1 MIRPLDASDLD
12 AFIQIRSDSLN
23 KSPQAFGADP
33 RPVSAFDRDQTR
45 KDLEAKN
52 HQNFILGYFEA
63 GVLLG
68 MAGFVQS
75 EREKIRHRAFIW
87 GVYVYPKCRGKGVGK
102 RLLQAALERAK
113 DLDGLVKVV
122 LSVNH
127 SAGAAK
133 GLYESIG
140 FKTYAVERDAMRWK
154 GESLDEVFMEWW
166 KP

>member
-1 MIRPLDASDLD
+1 MIRPLDANDLD

-33 RPVSAFDRDQTR
+33 RPISAFDRDQTR
-45 KDLEAKN
+45 KDLAAKT

-63 GVLLG
+63 DVLLG

-75 EREKIRHRAFIW
+75 ERAKIRHRAFIW
-87 GVYVYPKCRGKGVGK
+87 GVYVYPECRGKGVGK
-102 RLLQAALERAK
+102 RLLQAVLERAK

-133 GLYESIG
+133 GLYESVG
-140 FKTYAVERDAMRWK
+140 FKTYAVERDAMRWE